1 MRDRNLLLGIRW
13 GVDRYDTQRLCG
25 GCSSGL
31 RGVEMTPRKTK
42 KFEDVTVELNYSQAI
57 RNQMKFNE
65 KYTTGDEWD
74 EERIFH
80 AAQFCKAFHN
90 KTLNPYVIQKF
101 LNEFVETVGF
111 NVDY

>member
-1 MRDRNLLLGIRW
+1 M
-13 GVDRYDTQRLCG
+13 
-25 GCSSGL
+25 
-31 RGVEMTPRKTK
+31 PTK
-42 KFEDVTVELNYSQAI
+42 KKPSFEDVTIELNYSEAI

-74 EERIFH
+74 EETIFH
-80 AAQFCKAFHN
+80 AAQFCKVFHN

-111 NVDY
+111 GIDY